1 MATMLLKLENVHAGY
16 GEIPVLWDI
25 NLEVDEGEIVSLIGA
40 NGAGKTTL
48 LTLISGLI
56 NPTQGEIHFRQQP
69 IHKLP
74 PKERVKRGIIQIP
87 EGRQLFAGMTVREN
101 LMMGAYARPAAD
113 RVGVARDLEWVLGL
127 FPELEQRQSQ
137 LAGTLSGGE
146 QQMCAIG
153 RGLMGKPQLLLI
165 DELSL
170 GLAPVIVDRL
180 MQVIKDIF
188 EQRHIGMLLVEQDV
202 QIGLDLSTRG
212 YCLETGH
219 VVLDGTCEFLEAN
232 EHIQRAYLGL

>member
-1 MATMLLKLENVHAGY
+1 MLLKLDKVHAGY

-25 NLEVDEGEIVSLIGA
+25 NLEVSEREIVALIGA

-56 NPTQGEIHFRQQP
+56 KPRRGEIYYRDQP
-69 IHKLP
+69 IGALP
-74 PKERVKRGIIQIP
+74 PKARVTKGIIQIP

-101 LMMGAYARPAAD
+101 LMMGAYGRPGSDKAA
-113 RVGVARDLEWVLGL
+113 VAEDLAWVLSL
-127 FPELEQRQSQ
+127 FPELEERQSQ

-153 RGLMGKPQLLLI
+153 RGLMGNPQLLLI

-180 MQVIKDIF
+180 MLVIREIF
-188 EQRHIGMLLVEQDV
+188 QQRRMGMLLVEQDV
-202 QIGLDLSTRG
+202 QIGLELASRG

-219 VVLDGTCEFLEAN
+219 IALEGTCQYLQAD
-232 EHIQRAYLGL
+232 EHIQRAYLGM

>member
-1 MATMLLKLENVHAGY
+1 MLFRLESIHAGY

-56 NPTQGEIHFRQQP
+56 KPTQGEIYFRDQP
-69 IHKLP
+69 ISKLP

-87 EGRQLFAGMTVREN
+87 EGRQLFAGMTVHEN

-113 RVGVARDLEWVLGL
+113 RQAVAKDLEWVVGL
-127 FPELEQRQSQ
+127 FPELKDRQSQ

-153 RGLMGKPQLLLI
+153 RGLMGNPQLLLI

-180 MQVIKDIF
+180 MQVIHEIF
-188 EQRHIGMLLVEQDV
+188 QQREIGMLLVEQDV
-202 QIGLDLSTRG
+202 QTGLDLGQRG

-219 VVLDGTCEFLEAN
+219 IALEGTCDFLQAN
-232 EHIQRAYLGL
+232 EHVQRAYLGM

>member
-1 MATMLLKLENVHAGY
+1 MLLKLENVHAGY

-25 NLEVDEGEIVSLIGA
+25 NLEVGDREIVSLIGA

-48 LTLISGLI
+48 LTVISGLI
-56 NPTQGEIHFRQQP
+56 KPRQGEIYFRDQT
-69 IHKLP
+69 ITGLP
-74 PKERVKRGIIQIP
+74 PKERVRMGIIQIP

-101 LMMGAYARPAAD
+101 LKMGAYARPRSDNRAVVD
-113 RVGVARDLEWVLGL
+113 DLEWVLGL
-127 FPELEQRQSQ
+127 FPELKERESQ

-153 RGLMGKPQLLLI
+153 RGLMGNPQLLLI

-180 MQVIKDIF
+180 MQVIREIF
-188 EQRHIGMLLVEQDV
+188 ERRQLGMLLVEQDV
-202 QIGLDLSTRG
+202 QIGLDLGQRG

-219 VVLDGTCEFLEAN
+219 VALEGTCEFLSAN
-232 EHIQRAYLGL
+232 EHIQRAYLGM

>member
-1 MATMLLKLENVHAGY
+1 MLLKLENVHAGY

-25 NLEVDEGEIVSLIGA
+25 NLEVREREIVSLIGA

-56 NPTQGEIHFRQQP
+56 KPRQGKIYFHDEEITG
-69 IHKLP
+69 LP
-74 PKERVKRGIIQIP
+74 PKERVRRGIIQIP
-87 EGRQLFAGMTVREN
+87 EGRQLFAGMTVGEN
-101 LMMGAYARPAAD
+101 LMMGAYARPPSEKQA
-113 RVGVARDLEWVLGL
+113 VEEDLEWVLNL
-127 FPELEQRQSQ
+127 FPGLEDRQSQ

-153 RGLMGKPQLLLI
+153 RGLMARPQLLLI

-180 MQVIKDIF
+180 MLVIKEIF
-188 EQRHIGMLLVEQDV
+188 EQRQIGMLLVEQDV
-202 QIGLDLSTRG
+202 QIGLDVGQRG
-212 YCLETGH
+212 YCLETGR
-219 VVLDGTCEFLEAN
+219 VALEGTCEFLSGN

>member
-1 MATMLLKLENVHAGY
+1 MLFKLENVHAGY

-48 LTLISGLI
+48 LTMISGLI
-56 NPTQGEIHFRQQP
+56 PVQQGEIYFRDQP
-69 IHKLP
+69 ISSLP
-74 PKERVKRGIIQIP
+74 PKERVKRGMIQIP

-101 LMMGAYARPAAD
+101 LTMGAYARPASD
-113 RVGVARDLEWVLGL
+113 RKAISDDLEWVLGL
-127 FPELEQRQSQ
+127 FPELKERQSQ

-153 RGLMGKPQLLLI
+153 RGLMGNPQLLLI

-180 MQVIKDIF
+180 MQIIRKIF
-188 EQRHIGMLLVEQDV
+188 EQRRMGLLLVEQDV
-202 QIGLDLSTRG
+202 QIGLDLGQRG

-219 VVLDGTCEFLEAN
+219 VALEGTCEFLQSN
-232 EHIQRAYLGL
+232 EHIQRAYLGM

>member
-1 MATMLLKLENVHAGY
+1 MLLKLEHIYAGY

-25 NLEVDEGEIVSLIGA
+25 NLEVRERETVALIGA

-48 LTLISGLI
+48 LTVLSGLI
-56 NPTQGEIHFRQQP
+56 KPRQGEIYFRDQV
-69 IHKLP
+69 ITGLP

-87 EGRQLFAGMTVREN
+87 EGRQLFAGMTLREN
-101 LMMGAYARPAAD
+101 LMMGAYARPASDKRAILE
-113 RVGVARDLEWVLGL
+113 DLEWVLDL
-127 FPELEQRQSQ
+127 FPELKERQSQ

-153 RGLMGKPQLLLI
+153 RGLMGNPQLLLI

-180 MQVIKDIF
+180 MQVLREIF
-188 EQRHIGMLLVEQDV
+188 EQREMGLLLVEQDV
-202 QIGLDLSTRG
+202 QVGLDLGQRG

-219 VVLDGTCEFLEAN
+219 VALEGTCEFLEAN
-232 EHIQRAYLGL
+232 DHIQRAYLGM

>member
-1 MATMLLKLENVHAGY
+1 MLLRLENVHAGY

-25 NLEVDEGEIVSLIGA
+25 TLEVGEGEIVSLIGA

-56 NPTQGEIHFRQQP
+56 PTRQGEIYFRDQP
-69 IHKLP
+69 ISNLP
-74 PKERVKRGIIQIP
+74 PKERVKMGIIQIP

-101 LMMGAYARPAAD
+101 LMMGAYARPSSEKQA
-113 RVGVARDLEWVLGL
+113 VEEDLEWVLSL
-127 FPELEQRQSQ
+127 FPELKARQSQ

-153 RGLMGKPQLLLI
+153 RGLLSNPKLLLI

-180 MQVIKDIF
+180 MQVIREIF
-188 EQRHIGMLLVEQDV
+188 EQREMGMLLVEQDV
-202 QIGLDLSTRG
+202 QIGLDLGTRG

-219 VVLDGTCEFLEAN
+219 IALEGTCQFLQQN

>member
-1 MATMLLKLENVHAGY
+1 MLLKLENVHGGY

-25 NLEVDEGEIVSLIGA
+25 NLEVDEGEIVALIGA
-40 NGAGKTTL
+40 NGAGKSTL
-48 LTLISGLI
+48 LTTISGLI
-56 NPTQGEIHFRQQP
+56 KARKGEIYFRDRP
-69 IHKLP
+69 ITGLS
-74 PKERVKRGIIQIP
+74 PKARVRMGIVQIP

-101 LMMGAYARPAAD
+101 LMMGAYARPRSD
-113 RVGVARDLEWVLGL
+113 RQAVLDDLEWVLDL
-127 FPELEQRQSQ
+127 FPGLEDRQSQ

-153 RGLMGKPQLLLI
+153 RGLMGNPQLLLI

-180 MQVIKDIF
+180 MQVIEEIF
-188 EQRHIGMLLVEQDV
+188 KQKRMGMLLVEQDV
-202 QIGLDLSTRG
+202 QIGLELSTRG

-219 VVLDGTCEFLEAN
+219 IALEGTCEYLNAN
-232 EHIQRAYLGL
+232 EHIQRAYLGI